1 MSAETEKIKR
11 ECLFTNTPLLNL
23 NQNFTTNPNRMSKL
37 VKTSLK
43 GKFQNVTFLNASHEA
58 TFFKILVKEFTN
70 TTDRHKA
77 FDLVQLAKSKNFLFA
92 QNLEHQFNSKFHPNL
107 Q

>member
-1 MSAETEKIKR
+1 
-11 ECLFTNTPLLNL
+11 
-23 NQNFTTNPNRMSKL
+23 MSKL
-37 VKTSLK
+37 AKTSLK

-58 TFFKILVKEFTN
+58 TFFKILIKEFVK

>member
-1 MSAETEKIKR
+1 MS
-11 ECLFTNTPLLNL
+11 NL
-23 NQNFTTNPNRMSKL
+23 AR
-37 VKTSLK
+37 TSLK
-43 GKFQNVTFLNASHEA
+43 GKLQNVTFLNACHEA
-58 TFFKILVKEFTN
+58 TFFKILVKEFAN

-77 FDLVQLAKSKNFLFA
+77 FDLVQLAISKNFLFA